1 MLARAMAFLLLFVT
15 MAHPSHAEEAALRVG
30 DEVSLMME
38 SELAIEYARRSGWL
52 KKDQA
57 PHGLTVDVSVKVS
70 RKLDDTRYQIE
81 CSNLLKGNDDQKD
94 RLVTLTAIVDAGK
107 IESDTIPIGTGFY
120 SSPAAHKEGAKPVP
134 SSADQHS
141 RRLKLSKLDELRLRT
156 WTLTDEI
163 GDGRLD

>member
-1 MLARAMAFLLLFVT
+1 MLARAIAILLLFVT
-15 MAHPSHAEEAALRVG
+15 MANPSHAEEAALSVG

-38 SELAIEYARRSGWL
+38 GDLAIEYARRSGWL

-57 PHGLTVDVSVKVS
+57 PHGLTVDVLVKIS

-81 CSNLLKGNDDQKD
+81 CSNLIKGNDDQKD

-107 IESDTIPIGTGFY
+107 IEFHTIPKGTAFY
-120 SSPAAHKEGAKPVP
+120 SSPAAHKEGAKPVL

-141 RRLKLSKLDELRLRT
+141 RRLKLSKLDDMRLRT
-156 WTLTDEI
+156 WALTDEI
-163 GDGRLD
+163 GEGRFD